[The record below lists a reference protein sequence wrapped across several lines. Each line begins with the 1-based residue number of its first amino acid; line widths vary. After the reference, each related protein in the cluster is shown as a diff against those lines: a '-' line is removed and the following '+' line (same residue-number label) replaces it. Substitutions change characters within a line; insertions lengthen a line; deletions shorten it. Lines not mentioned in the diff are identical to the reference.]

1 MDVEWANLKARDIRE
16 LQSRNAIAVVPIG
29 SIEQHGPHLPVQVD
43 TLLVSEVA
51 RRAAARVAAHE
62 PIVVLP
68 TIWSGLAEH
77 HMSLGG
83 TLTLDLATFFG
94 LVRCVVGSLVRS
106 GFRRILVLNGHG
118 GNIAALNAL
127 VGELSSEMKLPIA
140 LATYWLLVPEAFKT
154 ILEHQ
159 SSVQHACEAETSM
172 LLALRP
178 ELVDMAQLADA
189 SFPAEWSGGSGGVY
203 VWSPVASWSPS
214 GVAGFPQGA
223 SAEKGRRL
231 LDAAATALAERLG
244 SGELWTWQE
253 SGSEA

>member
-1 MDVEWANLKARDIRE
+1 MDVEWANLKAREIRE
-16 LQSRNAIAVVPIG
+16 LQSRNAIVVVPIG

-43 TLLVSEVA
+43 ALLVSEVA

-68 TIWSGLAEH
+68 TIWAGLAEH

-83 TLTLDLATFFG
+83 TLTLDLATFFA

-118 GNIAALNAL
+118 GNIAALTAL

-140 LATYWLLVPEAFKT
+140 LATYWLLAPEAFAK
-154 ILEHQ
+154 ILERQ
-159 SSVQHACEAETSM
+159 SGVQHACEAETSM
-172 LLALRP
+172 LLAIRP
-178 ELVDMAQLADA
+178 DLVDMTQLADVNP
-189 SFPAEWSGGSGGVY
+189 PAEWLGGSGVY

-214 GVAGFPQGA
+214 GVAGVPKVA
-223 SAEKGRRL
+223 TAEKGERL

-244 SGELWTWQE
+244 SSGLWT
-253 SGSEA
+253 G